1 MLCFS
6 SGWGFSWLS
15 RGASLCWD
23 ELTCSPGAAV
33 EEREREKVKKSTLGR
48 ANPDF
53 RMCCSRLLSLTGGCN
68 SHREECKTLIGP
80 PTLVQCFGQSWRLIC
95 IIVVTVHFLLQAR
108 VKLRIKG
115 CDLEKCPRLIYKHRL
130 LLSCTLCAPWGEQR
144 PQRDVAAKPKP
155 PKSQTEKQW
164 TDAPLCCKDVQE
176 KSPKILTKPIK
187 TVFPF
192 LNDSLDESWTLI
204 YPVQF

>member
-33 EEREREKVKKSTLGR
+33 EERERKSTLGR

-164 TDAPLCCKDVQE
+164 TDAPLRCKDVQE

-192 LNDSLDESWTLI
+192 LNNSLDESWTLI